1 MKRILKRWIALCLL
15 AALGFSHASLSL
27 ADCPIERGALAQ
39 AVEPAN
45 EHGCCAVSVSG
56 FQSLYGNR
64 CVAHCTSDL
73 QLSGLATALV
83 RSPADIPVLVLET
96 YDPRPTGSGGLEAP
110 PPGAPPRR
118 ILLHSFLI

>member
-1 MKRILKRWIALCLL
+1 MNRILKRWIALCLL
-15 AALGFSHASLSL
+15 AALGFSHVSLSL

-39 AVEPAN
+39 AVASAD
-45 EHGCCAVSVSG
+45 EHGCCAVSISG
-56 FQSLYGNR
+56 FESLYGNR

-73 QLSGLATALV
+73 QLAGLATALV
-83 RSPADIPVLVLET
+83 RSPADVPVLLLET
-96 YDPRPTGSGGLEAP
+96 YHRRPTVSRGLEAP